1 MATQSTNFTSATAGP
16 TLFIRAGDEFSY
28 SLSGTFSAS
37 MVLEKSSCAGAS
49 WDRVLATSSAVSGVL
64 KNEER
69 NAAIFIRWRC
79 AQYTSGTAVG
89 VINTIYEN
97 KSDVINN
104 IRAGKTD
111 EFSGPNIIG
120 GPECYVSD
128 DKIHT
133 CVVLGG
139 FSGSANVIGADF
151 TGINGGADDT
161 YTAGTADYSAILG
174 GYDNYCNAIASWI
187 ASQHSRIYTAATH
200 ASVFGGSN
208 HRISAGD
215 YGAIVG
221 GTLNVISSSG
231 ANNAMLGG
239 SAQVISGTSAGCATV
254 GGYGNTLSADYTAA
268 VASYSCTISAASSA
282 ALAAQE
288 VAVSAVHAVGMGL
301 QTTSYIQGGMSF
313 GARRHAAN
321 GDSQA
326 MSFHESQSTL
336 DGATADLSPYGS
348 ANLVSIPINTTWA
361 GTVFVV
367 ARQSSSGNR
376 AAWKCE
382 FVASKAG
389 SGNVIIDAQTWT
401 KLFDG
406 ITLANPSLNPAG
418 SSVFRVRCAGAAA
431 AGTILWSS
439 RVDVISITG

>member
-1 MATQSTNFTSATAGP
+1 MTTQSTNFTSVAVGP

-28 SLSGTFSAS
+28 SLTGTFSAS
-37 MVLEKSSCAGAS
+37 MILEKSSSAGAS
-49 WDRVLATSSAVSGVL
+49 WDVILVSTQATSGVFEN
-64 KNEER
+64 KEG
-69 NAAIFIRWRC
+69 NAAIFVRWRC
-79 AQYTSGTAVG
+79 VQYASGTAVG
-89 VINTIYEN
+89 VLNTIYEN
-97 KSDVINN
+97 KSEVINN
-104 IRAGKTD
+104 IGSAQSD
-111 EFSGPNIIG
+111 DLSGPNVVG
-120 GPECYVSD
+120 GPECYVYD
-128 DKIHT
+128 NKIHS

-139 FSGSANVIGADF
+139 FSGSPNIIGADF
-151 TGINGGADDT
+151 TGINGGANDT
-161 YTAGTADYSAILG
+161 YIAGTADYSAILG
-174 GYDNYCNAIASWI
+174 GYDNCCNGIASWI

-200 ASVFGGSN
+200 AAVFGGSN

-254 GGYGNTLSADYTAA
+254 GGYGNTLSANYTAA
-268 VASYSCTISAASSA
+268 IASYSCTISAASSA
-282 ALAAQE
+282 AVAAQE

-301 QTTSYIQGGMSF
+301 QTTSYIPGGMSF

-336 DGATADLSPYGS
+336 DDATADLSPYGS

-389 SGNVIIDAQTWT
+389 SGNIIIDAQTWT
-401 KLFDG
+401 ELFDG
-406 ITLANPSLNPAG
+406 ITLANPSLNPTG

-431 AGTILWSS
+431 AGTIYWSS
-439 RVDVISITG
+439 RIDVISCTG